1 MLVIKTNCRV
11 IQCDEKR
18 IKLMNRANKGTSLKS
33 LLRFKKDEY
42 IINIKYK

>member
-33 LLRFKKDEY
+33 LLKFKKDEY